1 MRRHGYLRR
10 IVAVLAV
17 IAAAPWLAHAQEMEP
32 RAYSPAPV
40 GFNIASISLAQS
52 SGGVAMDPT
61 LPIENVDATINS
73 ATVGYMRT
81 FALFG
86 RTASAAVG
94 LPYAWGDVTGDVNE
108 ERRTATRS
116 GLADARVRLSVNLI
130 GGEVGDRAQ
139 FAARTRSTQV
149 GASVTVVAPTGEYDS
164 SKLINLGSNR
174 WSVKPEIGLYQP
186 FGPWSFELA
195 AGVWLFGDNDD
206 FYGGVR
212 REQDPI
218 SSVQTHVGYTFRPH
232 LWATAD
238 WSYYRGG
245 ASRVD
250 GVHKRDL
257 QESTRAGLAV
267 SIPVSARD
275 SLKLAWSNGMTTRI
289 GADFTTYTITLQRAW

>member
-1 MRRHGYLRR
+1 MAL
-10 IVAVLAV
+10 LAC
-17 IAAAPWLAHAQEMEP
+17 APWGARAQEMEP

-40 GFNIASISLAQS
+40 GFNIASFSLSQT
-52 SGGVAMDPT
+52 SGGVAVDPT
-61 LPIENVDATINS
+61 LPIEDVDATFNT

-94 LPYAWGDVTGDVNE
+94 LPYAWGDASGNVYE

-116 GLADARVRLSVNLI
+116 GLADARLRFAVNLL
-130 GGEVGDRAQ
+130 GGQVGDRAQ

-149 GASVTVVAPTGEYDS
+149 GASVTVSAPTGEYES
-164 SKLINLGSNR
+164 SQLVNLGSNR
-174 WSVKPEIGLYQP
+174 WAVKPEIGVYQP

-212 REQDPI
+212 REQDPVT
-218 SSVQTHVGYTFRPH
+218 SVQTHIGYTFRPH

-238 WSYYRGG
+238 WSYFRGG
-245 ASRVD
+245 ATRLD
-250 GVHKRDL
+250 GVHKHDL
-257 QESTRAGLAV
+257 QENTRAGLAV
-267 SIPVSARD
+267 SIPVTSKD
-275 SLKLAWSNGMTTRI
+275 SLKLSWSNGVTTRI
-289 GADFTTYTITLQRAW
+289 GADFTTYSITIQRAW